1 MLNLYTY
8 LKNEYNYTEYETKLI
23 RYTIITVLS
32 EVSKFT
38 LIGLFF
44 YLFCNL
50 FYYLWS
56 AIILI
61 ILRRYSGGYHCRT
74 YLSCFIFS
82 FVYMYLCIIL
92 LPLVHIEKFIQLLL
106 LVLTFLVVYKIAP
119 IPSVYHAKLNKK
131 QIHRYRI
138 CIFTIIIIYFLLV
151 LLLPNSRFLSVDF
164 WTIIIHTLQL
174 LIEFLKRRYTHEV
187 TKN

>member
-1 MLNLYTY
+1 MNLYTY

-44 YLFCNL
+44 YLFSNL

-56 AIILI
+56 ATILI
-61 ILRRYSGGYHCRT
+61 ILRRYSGGYHCKT
-74 YLSCFIFS
+74 YFSCFIFS

-92 LPLVHIEKFIQLLL
+92 LPLVHIEKSIQILILIL
-106 LVLTFLVVYKIAP
+106 AFLIVYKVAP
-119 IPSVYHAKLNKK
+119 IPSSYHAKLNSK
-131 QIHRYRI
+131 QIYRYRI
-138 CIFTIIIIYFLLV
+138 YIFTIIIIYFFLV
-151 LLLPNSRFLSVDF
+151 LLLPNSKFLSIGF

-174 LIEFLKRRYTHEV
+174 LTEFLKRRYTHEA